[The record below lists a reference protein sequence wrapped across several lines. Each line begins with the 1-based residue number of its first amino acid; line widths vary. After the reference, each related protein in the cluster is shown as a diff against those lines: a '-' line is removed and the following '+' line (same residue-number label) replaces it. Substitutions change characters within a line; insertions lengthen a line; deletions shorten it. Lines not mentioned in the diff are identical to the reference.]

1 MSKSLKLMISS
12 LLLLTVY
19 SCTVTSE
26 VKVGG
31 VPSGSSTSPSPSSAQ
46 VNPSGSASPSTP
58 QAQSSVTPS
67 TSNSI
72 NNLTENEPNNDFA
85 KANSANVNFVITG
98 AIKSTEDDERDFF
111 SIAIPAGV
119 HDGILKFTLKESSA
133 DFTPHFT
140 LFNSARTELDNKY
153 VDDGTTSPFIW
164 AQAVTAGKSYY
175 LRLDN
180 PPAVLTNYSLVGE
193 FVPVPDTFEP
203 NNTFEEAKSLDAGKP
218 VDLYMFSG
226 FDTLDGINNDV
237 DFFKVTVPSGK
248 NKVKVA
254 IENKSKVDHPQN
266 FHVTIFDNSKTD
278 LDNKYGS
285 NDQANF
291 SESFNVSGSG
301 TYYLKLSNI
310 SNSVEA
316 SKLVVTFE

>member
-1 MSKSLKLMISS
+1 MSKSLKLLVSS
-12 LLLLTVY
+12 LLLLTAY
-19 SCTVTSE
+19 SCTLTSE

-31 VPSGSSTSPSPSSAQ
+31 VPSNTASASPSPAQ

-67 TSNSI
+67 SSNSS
-72 NNLTENEPNNDFA
+72 NSLTENEPNNDFE
-85 KANSANVNFVITG
+85 KANSANVNFVIAG
-98 AIKSTEDDERDFF
+98 AINSTESDEKDFF
-111 SIAIPAGV
+111 NIAIPAGIQ
-119 HDGILKFTLKESSA
+119 DGVLKFTLKESSA

-140 LFNSARTELDNKY
+140 LFNSAKTEIDNKY
-153 VDDGTTSPFIW
+153 ADDGTTSPFIW
-164 AQAVTAGKSYY
+164 TQAVTAGKSYY

-180 PPAVLTNYSLVGE
+180 SPAVATNYSLVGE
-193 FVPVPDTFEP
+193 FVPVPDAFEP
-203 NNTFEEAKSLDAGKP
+203 NNTFEEAKVLDAGKT

-226 FDTLDGINNDV
+226 SDTLQGVNNDI

-248 NKVKVA
+248 NKIKIG
-254 IENKSKVDHPQN
+254 IENKSKVDQPQN
-266 FHVTIFDNSKTD
+266 FHATIFDSSKTE

-291 SESFNVSGSG
+291 SESFDVSESG
-301 TYYLKLSNI
+301 TYYLKFSNI

>member
-12 LLLLTVY
+12 LLLLTAY
-19 SCTVTSE
+19 SCTLTSE

-31 VPSGSSTSPSPSSAQ
+31 VSSSNTASPSPSSAQ
-46 VNPSGSASPSTP
+46 ASPSGSASPSTP
-58 QAQSSVTPS
+58 QSSVTPS
-67 TSNSI
+67 TSNLI
-72 NNLTENEPNNDFA
+72 NNLTENEPNNDFE
-85 KANSANVNFVITG
+85 KANSANVNFAMTG
-98 AIKSTEDDERDFF
+98 TIKSTETDERDFF
-111 SIAIPAGV
+111 SVAIPTGV
-119 HDGILKFTLKESSA
+119 QDGILKFTLKESSA

-140 LFNSARTELDNKY
+140 LFNSAKTEIDNKY
-153 VDDGTTSPFIW
+153 ADDGTTTPFIW
-164 AQAVTAGKSYY
+164 TQAVTAGKSYY

-180 PPAVLTNYSLVGE
+180 PPGVLTNYSLVGE
-193 FVPVPDTFEP
+193 FVPVPDAFEP

-218 VDLYMFSG
+218 ADLYMFSG
-226 FDTLDGINNDV
+226 FDTLEGINNDV

-254 IENKSKVDHPQN
+254 IENKSKVDSPQN
-266 FHVTIFDNSKTD
+266 FHVTIFDNSKTE
-278 LDNKYGS
+278 LDNRYGS

-291 SESFNVSGSG
+291 SESFSVSGSG